1 MGFSLF
7 SPLLWYGGGVD
18 DGVGSVVRG
27 KGRKEQPYNHGSGL
41 HTVLHKAG
49 PSQNEPENDI
59 GFWFSEFTYHI
70 S

>member
-1 MGFSLF
+1 M
-7 SPLLWYGGGVD
+7 D
-18 DGVGSVVRG
+18 DGAESVVRG
-27 KGRKEQPYNHGSGL
+27 KRRKEQLYNHGVGL

-59 GFWFSEFTYHI
+59 GFWFSEFTYYI